1 MSNISTGSESS
12 QVNPTG
18 SKTHHHPR
26 RGAASVTSYAESS
39 TSDTSDLDN
48 DQNDKDTGH
57 VRASRSKRFTR
68 HSKASF
74 YSSEDNYNSN
84 SNKIDDNMNST
95 NRPIRTR
102 SSDKPLANNKSLE
115 NGFMYENSEDANLI
129 SERFDKELRSGS
141 KRRLSTQSV
150 KSKTLAGSPKRPRIS
165 NGEIENNQSNESN
178 GKCYVILIPSSTQM
192 VDCKTT
198 SVAGFESK
206 CGP

>member
-74 YSSEDNYNSN
+74 TAQ
-84 SNKIDDNMNST
+84 KTI
-95 NRPIRTR
+95 ITR
-102 SSDKPLANNKSLE
+102 
-115 NGFMYENSEDANLI
+115 
-129 SERFDKELRSGS
+129 
-141 KRRLSTQSV
+141 
-150 KSKTLAGSPKRPRIS
+150 
-165 NGEIENNQSNESN
+165 
-178 GKCYVILIPSSTQM
+178 IPT
-192 VDCKTT
+192 KLTT
-198 SVAGFESK
+198 I
-206 CGP
+206 